1 MLIFYLTGECSSDRS
16 IENFKGGKGIKSNGH
31 FSLLLE
37 EMLEKASSSADE
49 EECFIPQEEI
59 QAFKAKMPFV
69 DEKRSQLRQILKN
82 RFAQL
87 CIKSQT
93 SKA

>member
-1 MLIFYLTGECSSDRS
+1 
-16 IENFKGGKGIKSNGH
+16 
-31 FSLLLE
+31 
-37 EMLEKASSSADE
+37 MLENSSSMGE
-49 EECFIPQEEI
+49 EDECFIPPEEI
-59 QAFKAKMPFV
+59 QAFKAKMPLV
-69 DEKRSQLRQILKN
+69 DEKRLQLRQILKN